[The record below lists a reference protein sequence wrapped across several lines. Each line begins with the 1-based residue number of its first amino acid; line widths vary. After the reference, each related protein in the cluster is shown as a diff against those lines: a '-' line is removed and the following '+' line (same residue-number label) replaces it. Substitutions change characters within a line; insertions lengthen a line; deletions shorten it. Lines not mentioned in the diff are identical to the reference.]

1 METSFPG
8 PGPAAVFAAKLAEG
22 VFEIQKCSGCGGHVF
37 HPRVICPTCGSAD
50 LEWVAPSGRGTVHA
64 RTIVRRKPE
73 KGGDYNVVLVD
84 LEEGVRMMSR
94 VDGIENNRIAAGL
107 RVTATVGKG
116 AGDEP
121 AVVFR
126 PQGGAQ

>member
-1 METSFPG
+1 MGAPLEG
-8 PGPAAVFAAKLAEG
+8 PGPDAVFAAKLAGG
-22 VFEIQKCSGCGGHVF
+22 VFEIQKCGGCGAHVF
-37 HPRVICPTCGSAD
+37 HPRVICPACGSAH

-94 VDGIENNRIAAGL
+94 VDGIDNEAIAAGL
-107 RVTATVGKG
+107 KVIASVGKG

-126 PQGGAQ
+126 PEGGAI